1 MVELQIIKYHQILF
15 GTNMETTITL
25 NAQQIEFIIDNF
37 KTQLNMAEEEKL
49 PLSGTSQS
57 IMNSIINKLEE

>member
-1 MVELQIIKYHQILF
+1 
-15 GTNMETTITL
+15 METTITL